1 MLHHLRPRL
10 TYANVVSTLC
20 LFILLGGGAFAAVSF
35 VQTNATIRGCVS
47 KKGQLTV
54 LKKGTSKCRKGQ
66 TKIAWNQVGRQG
78 AIGATGPP
86 GPSTGPAGGDLTGN
100 YPNPTIK
107 PSAIASNH
115 YTKSES
121 DARYL
126 AAGSQAAD
134 ANLLDGL
141 DSSVFGRRAAAGN
154 LGSGFVGFPAIT
166 CATTGGPTVTV
177 DVGPAGAIAV
187 YASAEFSSDS
197 SGDLTQLQIKEP
209 VDFPFCQTLLSTTST
224 TNPVRVT
231 APGIPGGTTMTPGGF
246 VILPATPGTH
256 TYNGAVT
263 AAGSGGINSW
273 RLIVLPL

>member
-1 MLHHLRPRL
+1 MRGLRRHA
-10 TYANVVSTLC
+10 TFANITSLLA
-20 LFILLGGGAFAAVSF
+20 LFVALGGTATAAMLITGKNVKDSSLTGADIKNRSLTGKDVRKRSLLANNFK
-35 VQTNATIRGCVS
+35 N
-47 KKGQLTV
+47 GQLPRGPQGLQGPKGDTGTV
-54 LKKGTSKCRKGQ
+54 
-66 TKIAWNQVGRQG
+66 
-78 AIGATGPP
+78 
-86 GPSTGPAGGDLTGN
+86 D
-100 YPNPTIK
+100 
-107 PSAIASNH
+107 ASNH

-126 AAGSQAAD
+126 AAGGQAAD

-141 DSSVFGRRAAAGN
+141 DSGVFGRRAAAGN

-177 DVGPAGAIAV
+177 NVGPAGAIAV
-187 YASAEFSSDS
+187 YASAEFSSDTA
-197 SGDLTQLQIKEP
+197 GQLTQLQIKEP

-231 APGIPGGTTMTPGGF
+231 APGIPAGTTNTPGGF

-256 TYNGAVT
+256 TYEGAVT